1 MTPERLGHETESAVE
16 ALLLK
21 KNGDRKTVQDVFEI
35 VVAMNHDRRADAILL
50 LSELKT
56 NREILEK
63 HLREDVRMSNDEF
76 DNFIQEF
83 RDEHKEIEK
92 EILDIKENCN
102 KARERQPRR
111 ATDPTTEDWGLSMN
125 MTLEDT
131 EMGDMRRFW
140 RVVKW
145 AAIVSGA
152 AFLVAVGDELSHL
165 LFGN

>member
-35 VVAMNHDRRADAILL
+35 VVALNHDRRNDAILML
-50 LSELKT
+50 NELK
-56 NREILEK
+56 NAKDILER
-63 HLREDVRMSNDEF
+63 HLNEDVRMSNDEF
-76 DNFIQEF
+76 DDFIQEF

-92 EILDIKENCN
+92 DILSIKENCL
-102 KARERQPRR
+102 KANARSTRR
-111 ATDPTTEDWGLSMN
+111 ATDPETENWGLSMN
-125 MTLEDT
+125 ASLEDT

-140 RVVKW
+140 RVMKW
-145 AAIVSGA
+145 TAVVSGA

-165 LFGN
+165 IFGN